1 MEQTKTPEKLMN
13 ISKKTFVSSLLILLA
28 LMIAAYVLTFV
39 LPAGEYQ
46 VDAGGK
52 IIAGTY
58 AQTEGGIPFWKW
70 LLSPFL
76 VLGAEGSTTIIAL
89 CAFLLV
95 LGGAF
100 TALDTC
106 GVMRYIL
113 GSIQHRYCDRKYVL
127 LAVVSLFFM
136 ALGSLAG
143 SFEEVVPMVP
153 IAVALACGLGW
164 DPLVGLGMS
173 ILATCCGFACGVCNV
188 FSVGVAQELAG
199 LEFLSGI
206 SFRLLSF
213 VLIYPL
219 LFLFLR
225 LYAKRIEKDP
235 TRSFV
240 YDEQAVARYRSGV
253 TDFHREKNMDR
264 ATLAFAIVIGV
275 GILTIIS
282 SIFIKPLQSV
292 MLPVVAVVFLV
303 AGTLAVLLSGYG
315 LKNYFRAFGKGAVSF
330 LPALL
335 MILMASAVRYTME
348 EAKILDTILY
358 GTASWAAGRP
368 SYVVV
373 LLIYA
378 LVLVLNFFI
387 GSASA
392 KAFLLIPLIAPLAD
406 MCGVSKQVAI
416 LAFAY
421 GDGFS
426 NVLYPTNAVLLI
438 SLGFAGVGYG
448 KWAKWSLILQ
458 VPILILTVLL
468 LLLANAVG
476 YGAI

>member
-1 MEQTKTPEKLMN
+1 
-13 ISKKTFVSSLLILLA
+13 
-28 LMIAAYVLTFV
+28 
-39 LPAGEYQ
+39 
-46 VDAGGK
+46 
-52 IIAGTY
+52 
-58 AQTEGGIPFWKW
+58 
-70 LLSPFL
+70 
-76 VLGAEGSTTIIAL
+76 
-89 CAFLLV
+89 
-95 LGGAF
+95 
-100 TALDTC
+100 
-106 GVMRYIL
+106 
-113 GSIQHRYCDRKYVL
+113 
-127 LAVVSLFFM
+127 
-136 ALGSLAG
+136 
-143 SFEEVVPMVP
+143 
-153 IAVALACGLGW
+153 
-164 DPLVGLGMS
+164 
-173 ILATCCGFACGVCNV
+173 
-188 FSVGVAQELAG
+188 
-199 LEFLSGI
+199 
-206 SFRLLSF
+206 
-213 VLIYPL
+213 
-219 LFLFLR
+219 
-225 LYAKRIEKDP
+225 
-235 TRSFV
+235 
-240 YDEQAVARYRSGV
+240 
-253 TDFHREKNMDR
+253 MDR